1 MATANLLL
9 NIQQQGVDAFAN
21 ISRNLNIL
29 TGTAIGELSELET
42 ASESSSLAI
51 RQIGD
56 TLDQSFDGLGGST
69 VEITNEFNQLDKQ
82 VTRSLSNVSNAAKQ
96 TVAAVMNIDDGIA
109 TSVNEIR
116 QDVGVASTAFDN
128 LNRSVVNNV
137 ERIRGSLVT
146 VGTAAFDT
154 LNTSV
159 RTNVESIR
167 NSLTTVGTA
176 AFGPL
181 QKGVQTA
188 TNAVA
193 GLGSIFTNSLQ
204 GALFATINILNG
216 QVNPTLEVL
225 SIFIT
230 NNYDSIVLFGRIII
244 SASTA
249 LIALLTALNP
259 VTASLAVL
267 VAGVTAALV
276 RFEPLRRAV
285 LDIIDALVHFAAR
298 LAHPLELLKNL
309 AGSALNVGHAFDEF
323 KGTLT
328 GTDDVFNH
336 TSDNLRGLVEE
347 LKRTSVISRVN
358 AHEFEDV
365 LTPAIGGNF
374 LEALVHLG
382 SHLATSFLPQL
393 TVLRVAAGPIADVLF
408 KRVIPAFS
416 AFLKSSVAVR
426 IALAALKFAAID
438 ILVKTLQRLAATI
451 QNNIIKSLL
460 AMTNALTRLVNVPF
474 TKLVVFLREQV
485 INTLLI
491 LERVLVTGV
500 IIAFRDTVQVIDT
513 VVIQTFARLF
523 NAVVRLANLFRGD
536 AVESL
541 VFLGNIAI
549 QAGNGFRQLAS
560 NFLEF
565 TRIGQA
571 ATGIFNTISGVIQQL
586 FARLSGLFTIV
597 QQFFGVDITIPF
609 DLLQASLR
617 DLGGSAVN
625 TARDIGDNLTEKV
638 ASARIE
644 FDRAKQSVID
654 YYTPLDE
661 LEKRSNAAADAIG
674 NTVDAANRAADAQDK
689 AAEAEAD
696 SVGTSRNAAAERERI
711 ANETAERERERARRS
726 ASDIIGRAQARQ
738 REELDQ
744 INRDRERNAQREQD
758 AAERRAQRREEQTN
772 RARSITENA
781 ARLRDERIR
790 REAQAERTR
799 ARDEER
805 ATRERQRREA
815 EAAREQKRLASERER
830 QEKAAAAAQKAREDA
845 AQKELEE
852 TNAVV
857 KKLIDSYPL
866 LTARANQIGES
877 TENLTDDLREE
888 VRIMREVGESIEDI
902 GEVAERVFNRLPQ
915 YADDWQLLGYRMG
928 QTRTQTTQ
936 MTKAMS
942 LLSQAFPLISLG
954 VLAARITEVG
964 TAAIRA
970 EFQIGRLRDQSGV
983 SATTLKIFADAAR
996 RIGLEVD
1003 DVSGFME
1010 TFVDRLDEALEGSG
1024 EGFKTFNRLGI
1035 SLRDAGGQVRLTED
1049 ILRDTIVA
1057 LGDLEDGTLRA
1068 AIATAAFGGD
1078 GFKLVQAV
1086 SRSGEEIG
1094 KLNQDLERQT
1104 SEIKTL
1110 NETWGVFIGLFQE
1123 GFANAFKAIAPALDN
1138 ILLILTVF
1146 LTSIGSV
1153 FAKLEE
1159 IFGLFQFLTDAAR
1172 GLNVVLR
1179 DTIGLRFPEPF
1190 RQARR
1195 EIEMMNDSL
1204 EENRDLTAEAFQNIL
1219 NDINARQRD
1228 LFDASTARVLQEEAA
1243 ARGITTPIR
1252 PDAAVGGRIIGP
1264 STSPVNLIQGSVPT
1278 ARITDPDDPLAG
1290 VPIINVNVNNVDP
1303 NMVADEVYKAID
1315 REQQPGG
1322 ALQITR

>member
-69 VEITNEFNQLDKQ
+69 VEITNEFDQLDKQ

-159 RTNVESIR
+159 RTNVEGIR
-167 NSLTTVGTA
+167 NSLTTVGNA

-181 QKGVQTA
+181 QKGVQIA

-193 GLGSIFTNSLQ
+193 GLGSVFTNSLQ

-216 QVNPTLEVL
+216 QVNPTFEVL
-225 SIFIT
+225 SVIIT
-230 NNYDSIVLFGRIII
+230 NNYDSIILFGRIII
-244 SASTA
+244 STSTA
-249 LIALLTALNP
+249 LIALVTALNP
-259 VTASLAVL
+259 VTATLAVL
-267 VAGVTAALV
+267 VAGITAALV
-276 RFEPLRRAV
+276 RFESLRRVV
-285 LDIIDALVHFAAR
+285 LDTIDSLVHFVAA
-298 LAHPLELLKNL
+298 LAHPLELLNNL
-309 AGSALNVGHAFDEF
+309 AGNALNVGQAFDEF
-323 KGTLT
+323 RGSLT
-328 GTDDVFNH
+328 GADDVFRH
-336 TSDNLRGLVEE
+336 TSDNLRGLNEE
-347 LKRTSVISRVN
+347 LERTPVISRVN
-358 AHEFEDV
+358 AHEFNDV
-365 LTPAIGGNF
+365 LTPAIGGRF
-374 LEALVHLG
+374 LETLVHVG

-393 TVLRVAAGPIADVLF
+393 TILRVAAGPIADVLF

-416 AFLKSSVAVR
+416 AFLKSSTAVR
-426 IALAALKFAAID
+426 IGLSALKFAAID

-451 QNNIIKSLL
+451 QNNIIKALL

-523 NAVVRLANLFRGD
+523 NAVVKLANLFRGD
-536 AVESL
+536 AAEAL
-541 VFLGNIAI
+541 VFLGNNAI
-549 QAGNGFRQLAS
+549 RAGNGFRQLAS

-617 DLGGSAVN
+617 DLGDSAVN

-726 ASDIIGRAQARQ
+726 ASDIVGRAQARQ
-738 REELDQ
+738 RL
-744 INRDRERNAQREQD
+744 
-758 AAERRAQRREEQTN
+758 
-772 RARSITENA
+772 S
-781 ARLRDERIR
+781 
-790 REAQAERTR
+790 
-799 ARDEER
+799 
-805 ATRERQRREA
+805 
-815 EAAREQKRLASERER
+815 
-830 QEKAAAAAQKAREDA
+830 
-845 AQKELEE
+845 
-852 TNAVV
+852 
-857 KKLIDSYPL
+857 LIH
-866 LTARANQIGES
+866 I
-877 TENLTDDLREE
+877 
-888 VRIMREVGESIEDI
+888 
-902 GEVAERVFNRLPQ
+902 
-915 YADDWQLLGYRMG
+915 
-928 QTRTQTTQ
+928 
-936 MTKAMS
+936 
-942 LLSQAFPLISLG
+942 
-954 VLAARITEVG
+954 
-964 TAAIRA
+964 
-970 EFQIGRLRDQSGV
+970 
-983 SATTLKIFADAAR
+983 
-996 RIGLEVD
+996 
-1003 DVSGFME
+1003 
-1010 TFVDRLDEALEGSG
+1010 
-1024 EGFKTFNRLGI
+1024 
-1035 SLRDAGGQVRLTED
+1035 
-1049 ILRDTIVA
+1049 
-1057 LGDLEDGTLRA
+1057 
-1068 AIATAAFGGD
+1068 
-1078 GFKLVQAV
+1078 
-1086 SRSGEEIG
+1086 
-1094 KLNQDLERQT
+1094 
-1104 SEIKTL
+1104 
-1110 NETWGVFIGLFQE
+1110 
-1123 GFANAFKAIAPALDN
+1123 
-1138 ILLILTVF
+1138 
-1146 LTSIGSV
+1146 
-1153 FAKLEE
+1153 
-1159 IFGLFQFLTDAAR
+1159 
-1172 GLNVVLR
+1172 
-1179 DTIGLRFPEPF
+1179 
-1190 RQARR
+1190 
-1195 EIEMMNDSL
+1195 
-1204 EENRDLTAEAFQNIL
+1204 
-1219 NDINARQRD
+1219 
-1228 LFDASTARVLQEEAA
+1228 
-1243 ARGITTPIR
+1243 
-1252 PDAAVGGRIIGP
+1252 
-1264 STSPVNLIQGSVPT
+1264 
-1278 ARITDPDDPLAG
+1278 
-1290 VPIINVNVNNVDP
+1290 
-1303 NMVADEVYKAID
+1303 
-1315 REQQPGG
+1315 
-1322 ALQITR
+1322 